1 MSKRKSNGGAYME
14 NKIKNILYV
23 LMFISFA
30 TTCSVFADK
39 WDEVAM
45 RGEEAMNA
53 GKFKEAITHFENIVK
68 NSPTFSEIF
77 TIKFELGWCYYAVGD
92 YTNAIPLL
100 TELNNPKKFNPEM
113 AAQALYLLADSYGR
127 IAGSREEKDSERAK
141 LANKSIE
148 LFDQFLKD
156 YPKNPAVP
164 PAIYG
169 KAYAFQVLHEYDK
182 AEAELNSLITK
193 YPNSSAA
200 KDGLFLLASI
210 YSERGVELHKAGK
223 KAEAENYFDKA
234 RKIFGKLA
242 EKGSNLAMANNALF
256 SIAETYYNA
265 GLYQNAIKSYRE
277 VFTKKEVIQNLESQ
291 LGALKAAMA
300 RGIAEKED
308 VSMIKNEISKLN
320 GLLIGVKD
328 SPDIMLSAYI
338 RIADIYFK
346 LGRPDEARTIASHII
361 KFVQGDQKKQIMLM
375 LLRAYIENK
384 EPQLA
389 YETYN
394 EMYGEFGTNIIAG
407 DQLSAAIGQL
417 FLEQG
422 DIPSAIASFS
432 KSIETFPNGQ
442 YAQEAFMGKI
452 TAEYGAGLMQECFAS
467 VTNFLARFPNS
478 KFTPNA
484 LYLLALSSAAQS
496 NFQAAVASITTL
508 TTKYPNGNETLT
520 NMDEVYYQKGNIL
533 LQAGKPQE
541 AIKEFNYLI
550 DRFPNSSYRPYA
562 FLQIGNAEAAAGNL
576 TNASAYLRNLA
587 KQYPTS
593 DIAPLALFQ
602 IGAIYFQNKD
612 YPNASSA
619 FIDMRQAYPTH
630 KLASDASFWLGW
642 IEQQASDYEGAAANF
657 IMAFE
662 DNPNSQNAPQALQ
675 LAARL
680 YAERTTK
687 LGALLTETRR
697 IEYKY
702 LLLQSIGTYQLLL
715 QLFPESELAAEAVT
729 GIAENY
735 AKLIGAKMM
744 TQEEALEQYKKF
756 KTQQKDNSFY
766 QAQIAFSEGS
776 FLLKFK
782 QKELALK
789 SFKSAME
796 INPDVKFSPK
806 MLIDYADALT
816 DAKQLDEAAK
826 IYMKVVQ
833 ENAADATIVAPAL
846 YGLAEALFQ
855 QGKNDEAATIYEKI
869 TTDYAWFEKDK
880 PVAPKLAAIKEK
892 NQDYAGAA
900 ELYNKAMAKAKGEG
914 RPLALLG
921 YGRCLYLEAKSKAG
935 NWQEKAKAASQAFEK
950 LGTLFEGYPELAAEG
965 WWMMGQA
972 EELLGNLTKA
982 RECYDKASKSYATY
996 EGGKKAAERLRQ
1008 MSGGG

>member
-1 MSKRKSNGGAYME
+1 ME
-14 NKIKNILYV
+14 KKLRGTCFTIL
-23 LMFISFA
+23 LSIIISLP
-30 TTCSVFADK
+30 VFADK

-68 NSPTFSEIF
+68 NAPTFSEIF

-92 YTNAIPLL
+92 YTNAVPLL
-100 TELNNPKKFNPEM
+100 TELNNPKKFNPEI

-127 IAGSREEKDSERAK
+127 IAGMKDEKSPDRSKFATQ
-141 LANKSIE
+141 SIE

-156 YPKNPAVP
+156 YPNNAAVS

-169 KAYAFQVLHEYDK
+169 RAYAFEVLHEYDK

-200 KDGLFLLASI
+200 RDGLFLMASI
-210 YSERGVELHKAGK
+210 YSERGVELHRAGK
-223 KAEAENYFDKA
+223 KSEAENCFEKA

-256 SIAETYYNA
+256 SIAETYFNA
-265 GLYQNAIKSYRE
+265 GLYQDAIKAYRD

-291 LGALKAAMA
+291 LGLLRAAMA
-300 RGIAEKED
+300 KSIAAKED
-308 VSMIKNEISKLN
+308 VTAIKNEISKIN
-320 GLLIGVKD
+320 GLLISVKD

-361 KFVQGDQKKQIMLM
+361 KFVQGEQKKQIMLM
-375 LLRAYIENK
+375 LVRAYVENK
-384 EPQLA
+384 EPSLA
-389 YETYN
+389 SETYN
-394 EMYGEFGTNIIAG
+394 AMFGEFGTNIMAG

-422 DIPSAIASFS
+422 DVPNAIASFA
-432 KSIETFPNGQ
+432 KSIEDFPKGQ
-442 YAQEAFMGKI
+442 YVEEAFIGKI
-452 TAEYGAGLMQECFAS
+452 SAEYGAGMTAECFS
-467 VTNFLARFPNS
+467 SITNFLARFPNS

-508 TTKYPNGNETLT
+508 TTKYPNGNENLT
-520 NMDEVYYQKGNIL
+520 NIDEAYYQKGNIL

-541 AIKEFNYLI
+541 AIKEFNYFT
-550 DRFPNSSYRPYA
+550 DHFPNSSFRPYA
-562 FLQIGNAEAAAGNL
+562 LLQIGNAEAAAGNL
-576 TNASAYLRNLA
+576 TNAANYLKKLA
-587 KQYPTS
+587 KQYPTN

-602 IGAIYFQNKD
+602 IGAVFFQHQD
-612 YPNASSA
+612 IVNAAGA
-619 FIDMRQAYPTH
+619 FLNMREAYPQH
-630 KLASDASFWLGW
+630 PLAADASFWLGW
-642 IEQQASDYEGAAANF
+642 IEQQAADYDGAAADF
-657 IMAFE
+657 LISFE
-662 DNPNSQNAPQALQ
+662 DNPNSPQAPQALQ

-680 YAERTTK
+680 YVEKTTK
-687 LGALLTETRR
+687 LGALLTEARR
-697 IEYKY
+697 DEYRN
-702 LLLQSIGTYQLLL
+702 LMLDSTAIYQLLL
-715 QLFPESELAAEAVT
+715 ELFPETDFASEAVT
-729 GIAENY
+729 AIAENY
-735 AKLIGAKMM
+735 VKLIGAKMM
-744 TQEEALEQYKKF
+744 TQEEALAQYQKF
-756 KTQQKDNSFY
+756 RERQKDNSFY

-776 FLLKFK
+776 FLLKIK

-789 SFKSAME
+789 AFKGAMD

-806 MLIDYADALT
+806 MLIDYADALA
-816 DAKQLDEAAK
+816 DAKQLEEAAK
-826 IYMKVVQ
+826 IYTKVIQ
-833 ENAADATIVAPAL
+833 ENVADATLVAPAL
-846 YGLAEALFQ
+846 YGLAEVYFL
-855 QGKNDEAATIYEKI
+855 QGKNTDAETLYEKI

-880 PVAPKLAAIKEK
+880 PVAAKLAAIKER
-892 NQDYAGAA
+892 NGDFTAAA
-900 ELYNKAMAKAKGEG
+900 ELYKKAMAKAKGEG

-921 YGRCLYLEAKSKAG
+921 YGRCFYMEARSKTGSWQDKAKS
-935 NWQEKAKAASQAFEK
+935 ASETFEK
-950 LGTLFEGYPELAAEG
+950 LGTMFEAYPEFAAEG
-965 WWMMGQA
+965 WWMMGQT

-982 RECYDKASKSYATY
+982 RECYQKASKDYRDYT
-996 EGGKKAAERLRQ
+996 GGKKAADRLNQ